1 MRRDWLK
8 ELRTANE
15 LSQAET
21 AKKAGISQA
30 YYASI
35 ELGIRGNKG
44 VNVQVAKKIAKAL
57 GFSWTRF
64 FDDIG

>member
-8 ELRTANE
+8 ELRTANG

-35 ELGIRGNKG
+35 ESGIRGNKG
-44 VNVQVAKKIAKAL
+44 VNVQAAKKIAKAL